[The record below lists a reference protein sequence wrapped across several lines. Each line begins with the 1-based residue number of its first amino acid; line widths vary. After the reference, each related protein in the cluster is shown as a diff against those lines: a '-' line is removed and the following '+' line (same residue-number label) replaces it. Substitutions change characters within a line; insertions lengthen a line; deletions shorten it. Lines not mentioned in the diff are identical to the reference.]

1 MHISTLALCSM
12 IAVSH
17 GWQLEVQDGFV
28 DGRELR
34 DLARFLL
41 SATPSLAGRAQV
53 YRANVAMEESP
64 ALDPDL
70 IKAMETIQS
79 VNVPMGERIKTR
91 DELSSAYGLEKIKS
105 AYPAI
110 KQSSAAVPG
119 PFTLEQKQYQWAS
132 RLKAQAKIPMSSRK
146 LRQATGRVFNRAK
159 GDNLSGL
166 TTALR
171 IALPHEAAE
180 ENLELELAACK
191 SAADVAAAIE
201 KCMNS
206 GGRKESSTA
215 KSADKLLKGMEKAAK
230 DGKPMPKAKVAAFGG
245 DKGKSGRIVARTHD
259 NGNAR

>member
-28 DGRELR
+28 EGRELR

-53 YRANVAMEESP
+53 YRAHVAMEES
-64 ALDPDL
+64 
-70 IKAMETIQS
+70 KAMETIKS
-79 VNVPMGERIKTR
+79 VNVPMGERIKAR
-91 DELSSAYGLEKIKS
+91 DELSSADVEKIKS

-110 KQSSAAVPG
+110 KTSSAAVPG